1 MTGNEQK
8 RLSIYV
14 GFIVFLIAYASII
27 AFIPADLLR
36 DPDTLWHVRT
46 GQWMLQHLEFPESD
60 SFSYTFFGE
69 PWIAKEWLS
78 QLLLALAFQI
88 GGWPGI
94 VVLTGA
100 TCAAIA
106 GTLSFYLMLV
116 LRFSAALGLAAITFS
131 LLSPHLL
138 ARPHIFA
145 YLILCFWLFSI
156 FQAYDGNRPPP
167 FALAPLMIVWAN
179 IHSTFIL
186 GLFLYYIV
194 AGFSGLRQMRSR
206 NVRDLKLTVFATILV
221 TLSALMTPYGIF
233 SFTPTWTIM
242 GMQMLARI
250 QEWQP
255 PNFRQ
260 SPIHLAYLVSLFAL
274 MTAFGIKL
282 QGPRIAILMAVVW
295 LGFSYLRGF
304 MIFLL
309 TIPFVF
315 GRPAGEQVA
324 FLKPQSPDLSPHT
337 DPVLRS
343 LRQNARGIAVVCVMV
358 ALAASF
364 FTFRYADV
372 EPPRSAAPRDAIE
385 YVKRAQ
391 ISGRVL
397 NDYDF
402 GGYLIFSGIPTF
414 IDGRTELYGDAFL
427 RKYFDIINS
436 VDPQGAFRLLDEYGI
451 DWVILKPA
459 VPLAKALQGSE
470 IWSNV
475 YSDDTS
481 TIYVRRH

>member
-8 RLSIYV
+8 RFSIYV

-27 AFIPADLLR
+27 AFIPAELLR

-46 GQWMLQHLEFPESD
+46 GQWILQHLAFPKSD
-60 SFSYTFFGE
+60 SFSYTFFGK

-78 QLLLALAFQI
+78 QILLALAFQI

-94 VVLTGA
+94 AVLTGA

-106 GTLSFYLMLV
+106 GTLTFYLLLV

-138 ARPHIFA
+138 ARPHVFA

-156 FQAYDGNRPPP
+156 FQAYDRNRPPP
-167 FALAPLMIVWAN
+167 LALAPLMIVWAN
-179 IHSTFIL
+179 IHSTFVL

-194 AGFSGLRQMRSR
+194 AGFSGLRQMRAH
-206 NVRDLKLTVFATILV
+206 NVKDLKLTVFATILV

-233 SFTPTWTIM
+233 SFIPAWTIM
-242 GMQMLARI
+242 GMQMLAHI

-260 SPIHLAYLVSLFAL
+260 SPIHLAYLVGLFAL

-282 QGPRIAILMAVVW
+282 QGPRIAVLMAVVW

-324 FLKPQSPDLSPHT
+324 FLKPQNPDLSADT

-343 LRQNARGIAVVCVMV
+343 LRQNARGIAVVCGMV
-358 ALAASF
+358 ALMASF

-372 EPPRSAAPRDAIE
+372 EPPRSAAPRDAIN
-385 YVKRAQ
+385 YVKRAH

-397 NDYDF
+397 NAYDF

-414 IDGRTELYGDAFL
+414 IDGRTELFGDAFL
-427 RKYFDIINS
+427 QKYFEIVGS
-436 VDPQGAFRLLDEYGI
+436 VDPRGAFRLLDEYGI

-459 VPLAKALQGSE
+459 MPLAKALQSSE

-475 YSDDTS
+475 YSDDIS
-481 TIYVRRH
+481 TIFVRRH